1 MVANSYIVA
10 TLVNGKDG
18 DAVASAGNVTTASG
32 SATTVDSD
40 IDGVLLHSVDVTDG
54 EATGA
59 MMIGGNINIDNMPV
73 TPDAAVIAKLP
84 NINFLRRD

>member
-1 MVANSYIVA
+1 MVANNYIVA
-10 TLVNGKDG
+10 TLVDSKDG
-18 DAVASAGNVTTASG
+18 DAIASAEAVTTASG
-32 SATTVDSD
+32 ADTTVASD

-73 TPDAAVIAKLP
+73 TPDAVVIAKLP

>member
-10 TLVNGKDG
+10 TLVDGKDG
-18 DAVASAGNVTTASG
+18 DTIASAGTVTTASG
-32 SATTVDSD
+32 AATTVASN